1 MKGRAFLLLILAC
14 ASTGCRFRG
23 SPLTATVESRP
34 TPPVAASSVERAPQS
49 FPDAW
54 AADSP
59 EIRLVAAQEPL
70 PLPGESDAVAD
81 EATGPLPA
89 PQDAAA
95 EGLSQAAKV
104 ERELP
109 EFASSPGEVAMP
121 FGPGRP
127 LALDDV
133 LTSLVETY
141 PLTEAALWERAVYEG
156 KTLEALGAW
165 DSKLKGEHIAQ
176 PLGFYE
182 NYRTKL
188 GVEQPWYEGGYSSF
202 QYRIGDGKFE
212 PWYKERETDEG
223 GEFQA
228 AVGVPLWR
236 NRSIDEWRAKLWT
249 ARVDR
254 QAVEP
259 EIQSRLL
266 DYSVRASSAYWTWV
280 EAGQQYLI
288 QKRLLELI
296 RTRTLQIEERFRQQD
311 VAEIELIDND
321 RGLAK
326 REEKLIASERKL
338 QASALKLSL
347 YLRTPAGDPVVPPM
361 EWLPPGF
368 PELPPLDVARAEN
381 DVQTA
386 LAQRPE
392 LRAIALE
399 LERQRIEYVQGEN
412 LTLPDMQGIV
422 AASQDVGAR
431 ATSLGDKKPFQL
443 DAGLAVELP
452 LQTRKGAGRMRAAR
466 AKMLALEQKRQYAE
480 DVIETEVRDAVSA
493 MVAASERTQRAQRN
507 RERSAQLAE
516 LERFSLENGDSTLFK
531 INLREQDLIDSET
544 LYYEALG
551 DFFRAEAAYR
561 AALGASVLP
570 QGGP

>member
-1 MKGRAFLLLILAC
+1 
-14 ASTGCRFRG
+14 
-23 SPLTATVESRP
+23 
-34 TPPVAASSVERAPQS
+34 
-49 FPDAW
+49 
-54 AADSP
+54 
-59 EIRLVAAQEPL
+59 
-70 PLPGESDAVAD
+70 
-81 EATGPLPA
+81 
-89 PQDAAA
+89 
-95 EGLSQAAKV
+95 
-104 ERELP
+104 
-109 EFASSPGEVAMP
+109 
-121 FGPGRP
+121 
-127 LALDDV
+127 
-133 LTSLVETY
+133 
-141 PLTEAALWERAVYEG
+141 
-156 KTLEALGAW
+156 
-165 DSKLKGEHIAQ
+165 
-176 PLGFYE
+176 
-182 NYRTKL
+182 
-188 GVEQPWYEGGYSSF
+188 VEQPWYEGGYSSF

-368 PELPPLDVARAEN
+368 PELPPLDVARAES

-480 DVIETEVRDAVSA
+480 DVIQTEVRDAVSA
-493 MVAASERTQRAQRN
+493 MVAASERTQRARRN

-561 AALGASVLP
+561 AALGSSVLP